1 MGHKF
6 YKIVENIYKN
16 DFITITIIDYYCIV
30 NKSLPNS
37 LNWAIAS
44 ESRHDISNKWINRGS
59 IIIFKDMDPILV
71 AILLVIKPMWMA
83 FAQSALNH
91 REKNIAA

>member
-37 LNWAIAS
+37 LN
-44 ESRHDISNKWINRGS
+44 
-59 IIIFKDMDPILV
+59 
-71 AILLVIKPMWMA
+71 
-83 FAQSALNH
+83 
-91 REKNIAA
+91 